1 MSWCSQIWKKTVV
14 YRNILLHL
22 LILLSLLRWSRTL
35 TWRSIALHLISL
47 SSAVGRIA
55 LRSNINLCE
64 GLSLTN
70 WFAQSNF
77 VKCPIYSFANHFTI
91 KQLNIITKSLFALV
105 WLVPELMIQ
114 YRGYFCWQ
122 VFTTE
127 TEHIYSE
134 ETIPFITFRLYP
146 FISNS
151 SRVLCIT
158 KIRFYI
164 HFYVFHPSFEN
175 LSTFEQM
182 VLTSPV
188 VLLFGAGDI
197 ICKCIKQILITNCYH
212 CWCWDLNTR

>member
-1 MSWCSQIWKKTVV
+1 MATFFYLYWGDPALWPED
-14 YRNILLHL
+14 LLC
-22 LILLSLLRWSRTL
+22 SLLYL
-35 TWRSIALHLISL
+35 LL
-47 SSAVGRIA
+47 SAVGRIA

-122 VFTTE
+122 VFATE
-127 TEHIYSE
+127 TEHIYYE
-134 ETIPFITFRLYP
+134 EDHPFHNF
-146 FISNS
+146 S
-151 SRVLCIT
+151 SVSVHFEQQQSTCIT

-188 VLLFGAGDI
+188 VLLFEAGDI
-197 ICKCIKQILITNCYH
+197 ICKCI
-212 CWCWDLNTR
+212 